1 MLRSKGSKIL
11 VFLFFA
17 IAMVSLGWMLLRDT
31 PMDITTSSSGI
42 PRNALELAKDNY
54 HEDARR
60 AALAYDLPYEYL
72 MALAVLECSGKKPA
86 GTRFEKKV
94 FERLLQVKKGD
105 RRKYENVKKRHL
117 EDASDEAV
125 RNLATSW
132 GPFQLMGYKCIG
144 MEVNVADIR
153 GEDAMLQGA
162 RWISEEYGHLLNK
175 DKFKDAFHYH
185 NTGRKY
191 PRNGKPTTHDPTYV
205 SRGLEYMKYFSKKN

>member
-1 MLRSKGSKIL
+1 MLRGKGSKIV
-11 VFLFFA
+11 VFLFLA
-17 IAMVSLGWMLLRDT
+17 IAMLVLGWLLLHDT
-31 PMDITTSSSGI
+31 PMEMTTSSSGI
-42 PRNALELAKDNY
+42 PRNALELAKENY
-54 HEDARR
+54 HDDARR
-60 AALAYDLPYEYL
+60 AAMAYDLPYEYL

-105 RRKYENVKKRHL
+105 RSKYENVKKRHL
-117 EDASDEAV
+117 EEASEEAV

-153 GEDAMLQGA
+153 GEEAMLQGA
-162 RWISEEYGHLLNK
+162 RWISEEYGHLLEK
-175 DKFKDAFHYH
+175 EKFKDAFHYH
-185 NTGRKY
+185 NTGRKF

-205 SRGLEYMKYFSKKN
+205 ERGLEYMKFFSKD